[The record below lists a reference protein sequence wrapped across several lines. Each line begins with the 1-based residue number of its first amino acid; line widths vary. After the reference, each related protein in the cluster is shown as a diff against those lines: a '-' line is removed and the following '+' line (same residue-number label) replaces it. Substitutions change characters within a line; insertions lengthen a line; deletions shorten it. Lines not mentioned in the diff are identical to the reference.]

1 MESALGGIIEAAAL
15 FDEVIRIVFDIP
27 FASALLSLAG
37 LLIVGGAMFVGFWFG
52 KRRGDK

>member
-27 FASALLSLAG
+27 FASALLSLIG

-52 KRRGDK
+52 KRRGEK

>member
-1 MESALGGIIEAAAL
+1 MESALGGIIEASML
-15 FDEVIRIVFDIP
+15 FDEVMRIAFDIP

-37 LLIVGGAMFVGFWFG
+37 LLIVGGAMFIGFWFG